1 MADAIIIITEK
12 SWIVC
17 PIVISVIIISNY
29 FMNKEY
35 NNQRKFLN
43 SIISNMNIPLKY
55 RQICSN
61 MLIVV

>member
-17 PIVISVIIISNY
+17 PIAISVVIIINY
-29 FMNKEY
+29 LKNKEY

-43 SIISNMNIPLKY
+43 SIISNVNIPLNTDKY
-55 RQICSN
+55 VPTC
-61 MLIVV
+61 